1 MWRVPSRTGVEVMQ
15 IRKLTQK
22 ENQSTRL
29 LYEEVFS
36 GDSQSFVDYYYTEKT
51 KDNQIYVIE
60 EDGEIQAM
68 LHLNP
73 YKIMVN
79 GTEKNVNYIV
89 AVATRNSYRK
99 RGYMAELLK
108 KSLHDMYE
116 AGEAFTFLMPAAD
129 GIYLPYDFRR
139 VYEQKK
145 RFYTRELP
153 EEGAVLTVEEDEIS
167 YEVSELRE
175 EECEEL
181 AQAAEEYLASHYQVY
196 VKRDSAY
203 YARLKKEYGSDGG
216 KLMVYRRGGRIVDC
230 KLYEPRKEEEE
241 GWKPT
246 IMIRPV
252 DVRRLL
258 MSVSLKTLTACC
270 FTVTDPI
277 IEENSRCL
285 VIMGTELSGV
295 MLMDGKKGNS
305 EGTLPVAA
313 LGEFLFGAKDVEELC
328 RIPGVQMSERLKE
341 EFKKIVPLKQIYLEE
356 MV

>member
-1 MWRVPSRTGVEVMQ
+1 MQ
-15 IRKLTQK
+15 IRRLTQNEK
-22 ENQSTRL
+22 QSTRF

-36 GDSQSFVDYYYTEKT
+36 QDSQSFVEYYYTEKT
-51 KDNQIYVIE
+51 KDNQVYVIE
-60 EDGEIQAM
+60 GDGEVQAM

-73 YKIMVN
+73 YQIMVN
-79 GTEKNVNYIV
+79 GEEKNANYIV
-89 AVATRNSYRK
+89 AVATRKPYRK
-99 RGYMAELLK
+99 RGYMAELLRK
-108 KSLHDMYE
+108 ALHDMYR

-129 GIYLPYDFRR
+129 AIYLPYDFRR

-145 RFYTRELP
+145 RLYEGELP
-153 EEGAVLTVEEDEIS
+153 EAGAVLPVEEEGILYEIS
-167 YEVSELRE
+167 ELSE

-181 AQAAEEYLASHYQVY
+181 AQAAEEYLAAHYQVY
-196 VKRDSAY
+196 AKRDGAY

-216 KLMVYRRGGRIVDC
+216 KLMVYRKGGQIVDC
-230 KLYEPRKEEEE
+230 RLYEPEKEKEEDEE

-277 IEENSRCL
+277 IEENNRCL
-285 VIMGTELSGV
+285 VMTGTEFSGV
-295 MLMDGKKGNS
+295 MLMEGKGENS

-328 RIPGVQMSERLKE
+328 TVPGVQMSERLKE
-341 EFKKIVPLKQIYLEE
+341 EFKKIVPWKQIYLEE